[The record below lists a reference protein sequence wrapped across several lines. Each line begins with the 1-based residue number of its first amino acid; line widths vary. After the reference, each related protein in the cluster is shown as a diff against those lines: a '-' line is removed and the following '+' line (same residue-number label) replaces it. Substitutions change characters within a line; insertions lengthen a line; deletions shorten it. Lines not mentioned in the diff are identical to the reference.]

1 MNIITG
7 ASGQVGSNIVR
18 EITGKGFPVRA
29 VVRNPAKV
37 TFENAEIVTADLFD
51 AELLTKAFTGGK
63 TVFLLTPE
71 NPASN
76 DIIGDTQKIVEN
88 YKKAIRA
95 TGIKRVVGLS
105 CIGAHIE
112 GNTGNIMMSS
122 ILEHAFD
129 GMGLD
134 TVFVR
139 PSYYYSNWRG
149 FLEVVEEYSVLPTF
163 FPKNLKIEMH
173 SPVDVAKFV
182 AEIMTG
188 NWSMHKKFYELAGP
202 QQYSSQDV
210 ANILSG
216 LLHKNVIPQPV
227 PQEEWKNTLLA
238 AGFTEN
244 TANNLADMTQAVIDN
259 VAAPQQPLNII
270 RLTTTLET
278 YLDKQLKKINIHGSE
293 I

>member
-18 EITGKGFPVRA
+18 EIAGKGFPVRA
-29 VVRNPAKV
+29 VVRNPTKV
-37 TFENAEIVTADLFD
+37 TFLNAEISQADFFD
-51 AELLTKAFTGGK
+51 SDQLTNAFRGGT

-76 DIIGDTQKIVEN
+76 DIIEDTRKIVEN

-95 TGIKRVVGLS
+95 NGIKRVVGLS

-112 GNTGNIMMSS
+112 GNTGNIIMSS
-122 ILEHAFD
+122 ILERAFD
-129 GMGLD
+129 GMGPD
-134 TVFVR
+134 AVFVR
-139 PSYYYSNWRG
+139 PSYYYSNWLG
-149 FLEVVEEYSVLPTF
+149 FLGVVEAYGVLPTF
-163 FPKNLKIEMH
+163 FPENLKIEMH

-227 PQEEWKNTLLA
+227 PQEEWKNTLLG

-244 TANNLADMTQAVIDN
+244 TANNLADMTLAVIDN
-259 VAAPQQPLNII
+259 VAAPQIPLNII

-278 YLDKQLKKINIHGSE
+278 YLDEQLKK
-293 I
+293 